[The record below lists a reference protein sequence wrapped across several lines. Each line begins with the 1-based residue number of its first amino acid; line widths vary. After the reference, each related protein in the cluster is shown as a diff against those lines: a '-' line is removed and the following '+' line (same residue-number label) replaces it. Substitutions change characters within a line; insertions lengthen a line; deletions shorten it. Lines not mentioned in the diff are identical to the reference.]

1 MISGMRHSVDGM
13 TQRAAAQEVVA
24 NNLANISTAGYKAE
38 RITFAEVLKQA
49 TPAAS
54 TTPTSTAAA
63 AAKPAAGTPLN
74 AGASAASAARTGLAA
89 TRPGTPSG
97 APAPETRTIMTTN
110 IDLRPG
116 SVQAT
121 GNDNDLAIDGPGF
134 FTVQGEEGE
143 LYTRGG
149 SFTLNGQGQLVTR
162 EGYPLLT
169 EGGPITAENGKVMVS
184 ADGMVSVNGTPVG
197 KLKLATFEQPADLKR
212 ESAGL
217 FSAVGEPQ
225 AEANVR
231 VAQGYLEDANVKPVE
246 MLTEMIDTMRSFESN
261 QKALAEQLD
270 TQEKLVAE
278 AAK

>member
-38 RITFAEVLKQA
+38 RVTFAEVLRQA
-49 TPAAS
+49 TPA
-54 TTPTSTAAA
+54 PGAA
-63 AAKPAAGTPLN
+63 PAAPKSPAGVLLN
-74 AGASAASAARTGLAA
+74 AGPLGAAVRTGGAP
-89 TRPGTPSG
+89 TRPGTPP
-97 APAPETRTIMTTN
+97 PAGTGVLMNTS

-116 SVQAT
+116 AVQAT
-121 GNDNDLAIDGPGF
+121 GNDTDLAIDGPGF
-134 FTVQGEEGE
+134 FTVQTEEGE
-143 LYTRGG
+143 RYTRGG

-169 EGGPITAENGKVMVS
+169 DGGPITAASGRLMVS
-184 ADGMVSVNGTPVG
+184 SDGMVSVNGTPVG
-197 KLKLATFEQPADLKR
+197 RLKLASFDRSADLKR

-217 FSAVGEPQ
+217 FSALGEPT
-225 AEANVR
+225 AEGDVR
-231 VAQGYLEDANVKPVE
+231 VAQGYLEDANVHPVE
-246 MLTEMIDTMRSFESN
+246 MLTEMIDTMRGFESN
-261 QKALAEQLD
+261 QRALATQLE

>member
-38 RITFAEVLKQA
+38 RVTFAEVLRQA
-49 TPAAS
+49 TPA
-54 TTPTSTAAA
+54 P
-63 AAKPAAGTPLN
+63 G
-74 AGASAASAARTGLAA
+74 AASAAPKSPAGVPLKAGPVGRRPTDRRGDDAA
-89 TRPGTPSG
+89 LHA
-97 APAPETRTIMTTN
+97 APAAAGVLMNTS

-116 SVQAT
+116 AVQAT

-134 FTVQGEEGE
+134 FTVQTEEGE
-143 LYTRGG
+143 RYTRGG

-162 EGYPLLT
+162 DGYPLLT
-169 EGGPITAENGKVMVS
+169 DGGPITAQSGRLMVS
-184 ADGMVSVNGTPVG
+184 SDGMVSVNGTPVG
-197 KLKLATFEQPADLKR
+197 RLKLASFDRPADLKR

-217 FSAVGEPQ
+217 FSALGEPT
-225 AEANVR
+225 AEGDVR
-231 VAQGYLEDANVKPVE
+231 VAQGYLEDANVHPVE
-246 MLTEMIDTMRSFESN
+246 MLTQMIDTMRGFESN
-261 QKALAEQLD
+261 QRALATQLE

>member
-38 RITFAEVLKQA
+38 RVTFAEVLRQA
-49 TPAAS
+49 TPASGAPPAAPKS
-54 TTPTSTAAA
+54 PAGVPLNAGPAAA
-63 AAKPAAGTPLN
+63 AARPGAPPPAA
-74 AGASAASAARTGLAA
+74 TGVLMN
-89 TRPGTPSG
+89 TS
-97 APAPETRTIMTTN
+97 

-116 SVQAT
+116 AVQAT

-134 FTVQGEEGE
+134 FTVQTEEGE
-143 LYTRGG
+143 RYTRGG

-169 EGGPITAENGKVMVS
+169 DGGPITAQSGRLMVS
-184 ADGMVSVNGTPVG
+184 SDGMVSVNGTPVG
-197 KLKLATFEQPADLKR
+197 RLKLASFDRSADLKR

-217 FSAVGEPQ
+217 FSALGEPT
-225 AEANVR
+225 AEGDVR
-231 VAQGYLEDANVKPVE
+231 VAQGYLEDANVHPVE
-246 MLTEMIDTMRSFESN
+246 MLTQMIDTMRGFESN
-261 QKALAEQLD
+261 QRALATQLE